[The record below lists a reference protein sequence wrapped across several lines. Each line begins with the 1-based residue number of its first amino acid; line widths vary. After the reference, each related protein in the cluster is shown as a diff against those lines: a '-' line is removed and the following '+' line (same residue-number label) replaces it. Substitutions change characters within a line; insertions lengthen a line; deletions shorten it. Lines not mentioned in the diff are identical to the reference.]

1 MPSHPA
7 AGARSRTSSVT
18 IPPPGA
24 LKAKKKV
31 TRESKAPD
39 KKPAK
44 SLRSEGRPKGNG
56 SAEADIE
63 LSGKAQIM
71 RPKAGAEY
79 RCNARADTLD
89 FRDRMYEPTLI
100 EVPST
105 IPLEQY
111 LDYRVPVLDQGKEG
125 ACTGFGL
132 ATVANCLLMR
142 RKQKPD
148 TTPVSARMFYE
159 LARRY
164 DEWPGEDYEGSSA
177 RGAMKGWHKHGVCAD
192 EDWPYKV
199 TDNDY
204 GFTDARMC
212 AARARPLGS
221 YFRVNHKDLIS
232 MHAAIAEVGVLYA
245 TCAVHTGWQE
255 VGEDGIIRQSDSMIG
270 GHAFAIVAYD
280 RDGLWIQNSW
290 GDDWGKEGMCHLSYD
305 DWLANGTDVWVA
317 RLGAPVN
324 IDKPLSFATAHASTS
339 GHSVAYAYANLRPHV
354 ISVGNDGR
362 LQPGGDYGTSERE
375 VKAIF
380 EADLEPKVKAGQITR
395 LVLYAHGGL
404 VGEDA
409 AVQRV
414 AEYRGSLLDAGA
426 YPLAFIWHSDYWTTI
441 TNILQDAIRRRRPE
455 GVLDKAKDFMLDRL
469 DDGLEPVA
477 RLLSGKAAWDEMK
490 ENALRA
496 SATGGAAD
504 VVVKYI
510 AKLKSLHPQL
520 EVHLVGHSAG
530 SIFLAP
536 LAQLLATKGKIV
548 GGPIAGRSGA
558 NLGIAS
564 MTLWAPACTVDL
576 FNACY
581 RPLIDAG
588 AIARSAMFYLTDKA
602 EQDDNCAR
610 IYNKSLLYLV
620 AHAFEAR
627 PRIPVVF
634 NEGVPILGM
643 DRTLRHDPD
652 LAQWIRG
659 GKMDLV
665 PSPNDV
671 AVGTQAAARATHH
684 GDFDDD
690 IATVS
695 ATFLRILAASAGK
708 APAKSA
714 RAEAKPKPPVPG
726 QVDKDLD
733 KERMPAAVR
742 NLVFEKSASRLR
754 GRRLEIDAQ
763 TKVGA

>member
-7 AGARSRTSSVT
+7 AGARPRTSS
-18 IPPPGA
+18 IAPPPPGA
-24 LKAKKKV
+24 LKAKKKT
-31 TRESKAPD
+31 TREAKAPE
-39 KKPAK
+39 KKPPSK
-44 SLRSEGRPKGNG
+44 ELRKNGGPRGKGA
-56 SAEADIE
+56 SDADIE
-63 LSGKAQIM
+63 QSGKAQII
-71 RPKAGAEY
+71 RPKAGAQY

-105 IPLEQY
+105 IPLAQY
-111 LDYRVPVLDQGKEG
+111 LAYKVPVLDQGQEG

-148 TTPVSARMFYE
+148 KTQVSARMFYE

-177 RGAMKGWHKHGVCAD
+177 RGAMKGWHKHGVCSWD
-192 EDWPYKV
+192 DWPYKV
-199 TDNDY
+199 PPGDH

-212 AARARPLGS
+212 AARTRPLGS

-255 VGEDGIIRQSDSMIG
+255 VGADGIIHQSDSMIG

-324 IDKPLSFATAHASTS
+324 IGKPLSFATAHASTS
-339 GHSVAYAYANLRPHV
+339 GHSVAYAYANLRPHI

-380 EADLEPKVKAGQITR
+380 EADLEPQVKAKKISR

-414 AEYRGSLLDAGA
+414 AEYRASLLDAGA

-441 TNILQDAIRRRRPE
+441 TNILQDAVRRRRPE

-496 SATGGAAD
+496 SAAGGAAD
-504 VVVKYI
+504 VVVKYL
-510 AKLKSLHPQL
+510 AKLMSDHPQL

-536 LAQLLATKGKIV
+536 LAQLLATEGEIEK
-548 GGPIAGRSGA
+548 GPIAGRTGA
-558 NLGIAS
+558 NLPVAS
-564 MTLWAPACTVDL
+564 LTLWAPACTVDL

-620 AHAFEAR
+620 SHAFEAR

-634 NEGVPILGM
+634 DEGIPILGM
-643 DRTLRHDPD
+643 ERTLKSDQD
-652 LAQWIRG
+652 LAKWIGG

-695 ATFLRILAASAGK
+695 ATFLRILASAGK
-708 APAKSA
+708 PH
-714 RAEAKPKPPVPG
+714 AKPALAAAKPRNG
-726 QVDKDLD
+726 L
-733 KERMPAAVR
+733 PAAVR

-754 GRRLEIDAQ
+754 SRRLEIDAQ